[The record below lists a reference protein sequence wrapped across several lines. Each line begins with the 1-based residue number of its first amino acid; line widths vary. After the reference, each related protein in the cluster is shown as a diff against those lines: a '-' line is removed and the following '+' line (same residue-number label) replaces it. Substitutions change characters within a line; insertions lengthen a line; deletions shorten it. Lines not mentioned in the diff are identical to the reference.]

1 MASYED
7 RLAFGRAFSMQSQR
21 RSLHRE
27 LQIGRDRIRSAGCG
41 DCDLIAARCGLIRI
55 SSSSSA
61 SAATEQATE
70 YGRAQ
75 QGKQQASTPAP
86 AREEPNQEQRSEREA
101 GVLQ

>member
-27 LQIGRDRIRSAGCG
+27 LQIGRDRIRSAGGG

-55 SSSSSA
+55 PSSSST
-61 SAATEQATE
+61 TEQATE

-75 QGKQQASTPAP
+75 HGKQQASTPAP